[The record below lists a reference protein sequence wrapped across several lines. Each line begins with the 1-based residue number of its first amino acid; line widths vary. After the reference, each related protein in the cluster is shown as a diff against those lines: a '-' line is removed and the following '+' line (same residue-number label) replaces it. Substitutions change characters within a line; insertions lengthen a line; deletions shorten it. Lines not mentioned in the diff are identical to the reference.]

1 MDKFLIK
8 QSHSSSRPSVSSHV
22 APEAQRETITH
33 SSSNVDCILGV
44 GSLKRDPGERKSIF
58 EYDFNIRD
66 VVRRHYILMGPYQ
79 PKLRVY
85 PKTTFGTR
93 NLQFNPVWF
102 NAPNSAWLEYS
113 IDDDAIF
120 CLCCYLFKNEFESR
134 GNAEKSFTQDGFK
147 NRNHGLER
155 IQLHVGEVNSIHNK
169 CLNRMLD
176 LRINVNQFNLFFTS
190 KVKNKKFLLRNGL
203 PFRGHDESED
213 SYYKGLFLELVKFHG
228 VNRPDVEKVI
238 LQHAPKNDMMICS
251 TIEKEIVDACTKET
265 IKAIIKDLDGD
276 YFGIL
281 VDESKG
287 ISQKEQ
293 MALVLRYVN
302 KNGEL
307 IESILDIVHV
317 GDTSAR

>member
-1 MDKFLIK
+1 MDKFFIK
-8 QSHSSSRPSVSSHV
+8 HPRSSSGPSVSSHV
-22 APEAQRETITH
+22 APEAQRETITP

-58 EYDFNIRD
+58 EYDSNIRD

-85 PKTTFGTR
+85 PKTTFGTSNR
-93 NLQFNPVWF
+93 QFNPEWF

-134 GNAEKSFTQDGFK
+134 GNAGKSFTQDGFK
-147 NRNHGLER
+147 TWNHGPER
-155 IQLHVGEVNSIHNK
+155 IRLHVGEVNSIHNK

-176 LRINVNQFNLFFTS
+176 FANQRQSIQSSLHKQSEKTKSDYRIRLNASIDV
-190 KVKNKKFLLRNGL
+190 VRFLLRNGL

-213 SYYKGLFLELVKFHG
+213 SDYKGLFLELLKFHG

-238 LQHAPKNDMMICS
+238 L
-251 TIEKEIVDACTKET
+251 
-265 IKAIIKDLDGD
+265 
-276 YFGIL
+276 
-281 VDESKG
+281 
-287 ISQKEQ
+287 
-293 MALVLRYVN
+293 
-302 KNGEL
+302 
-307 IESILDIVHV
+307 
-317 GDTSAR
+317 